1 MEHIYGGERDTHRG
15 RGRVNRG
22 AYMEHKWSIY
32 GAYME
37 EETHTQRAGARVN
50 RGQAVPYTGTQ
61 KEIWDTFVL
70 FAYLLALFSQSY
82 VLTMIHHHYNS
93 IYPIYIS
100 LLYIWQYQPSVLH
113 KAHWLIT
120 NRRTQSLKLLNTH
133 TTTPTTAH
141 FGPKDQIPLSSPPKI
156 AVSFGG
162 KIYNVTLS
170 RWRLTALKR
179 ALTLGFPNWWFLKLE
194 KEYWHQIRR
203 HNWNHSVQKEIRHQ
217 FHVFLS

>member
-1 MEHIYGGERDTHRG
+1 MRRAFREHTHT
-15 RGRVNRG
+15 V
-22 AYMEHKWSIY
+22 AVYIVHKWST
-32 GAYME
+32 YME
-37 EETHTQRAGARVN
+37 EETHTERAGTRVN
-50 RGQAVPYTGTQ
+50 RGQAVLYTGTQ

-82 VLTMIHHHYNS
+82 VLTMIHHHFNS
-93 IYPIYIS
+93 SNIYQS
-100 LLYIWQYQPSVLH
+100 TLLNITTSTNCAPQT
-113 KAHWLIT
+113 HWLIT
-120 NRRTQSLKLLNTH
+120 NRRTQSLKLLNTR

-156 AVSFGG
+156 AVSFEG

-217 FHVFLS
+217 FHVLLL

>member
-1 MEHIYGGERDTHRG
+1 
-15 RGRVNRG
+15 
-22 AYMEHKWSIY
+22 
-32 GAYME
+32 ME

-50 RGQAVPYTGTQ
+50 RGQAVLHTGTQ

-82 VLTMIHHHYNS
+82 VLTMIHHHFNS
-93 IYPIYIS
+93 SNIY
-100 LLYIWQYQPSVLH
+100 
-113 KAHWLIT
+113 
-120 NRRTQSLKLLNTH
+120 QSTLLNMTISTKSASQSPLTHYKQTHPMSQVTQYTH

-156 AVSFGG
+156 AVSFEG

-194 KEYWHQIRR
+194 KEYWQQIRR

-217 FHVFLS
+217 FHVLLL

>member
-1 MEHIYGGERDTHRG
+1 MEHIYGGRD
-15 RGRVNRG
+15 
-22 AYMEHKWSIY
+22 
-32 GAYME
+32 
-37 EETHTQRAGARVN
+37 TQRAGARVN
-50 RGQAVPYTGTQ
+50 RGQAVLYTGTQ

-70 FAYLLALFSQSY
+70 FAYLLALLSQSY
-82 VLTMIHHHYNS
+82 FSRILRTISTYQTYNS
-93 IYPIYIS
+93 LICF
-100 LLYIWQYQPSVLH
+100 IWQYQPPVLH
-113 KAHWLIT
+113 RAHWLIT
-120 NRRTQSLKLLNTH
+120 NRRTQCLKLLNTH

-141 FGPKDQIPLSSPPKI
+141 FGPKDQIPLSSQLKI

-203 HNWNHSVQKEIRHQ
+203 HSWNHSVQKEILRR
-217 FHVFLS
+217 FHVLLLCSNMF

>member
-1 MEHIYGGERDTHRG
+1 MRRAFREHTYTVAVYI
-15 RGRVNRG
+15 V
-22 AYMEHKWSIY
+22 HKWST
-32 GAYME
+32 YME

-50 RGQAVPYTGTQ
+50 RGQAVLYTGTQ

-70 FAYLLALFSQSY
+70 FAYLLALFSQSCFWKWLITIY
-82 VLTMIHHHYNS
+82 LISVVLCF
-93 IYPIYIS
+93 IS
-100 LLYIWQYQPSVLH
+100 QYQPTIH
-113 KAHWLIT
+113 HNAHWLIT

-141 FGPKDQIPLSSPPKI
+141 FGPKDQIPLSTPKI

-194 KEYWHQIRR
+194 MEYWHQIRR
-203 HNWNHSVQKEIRHQ
+203 HNWNHSVHKEIRHQ
-217 FHVFLS
+217 FHVLLL

>member
-1 MEHIYGGERDTHRG
+1 
-15 RGRVNRG
+15 
-22 AYMEHKWSIY
+22 
-32 GAYME
+32 ME
-37 EETHTQRAGARVN
+37 EERHTQRAGARVN
-50 RGQAVPYTGTQ
+50 RGQAVFYTGTQ

-100 LLYIWQYQPSVLH
+100 LLYILH
-113 KAHWLIT
+113 MTISTKCASQSPLTHYKQT
-120 NRRTQSLKLLNTH
+120 HPKSQVTQHTH
-133 TTTPTTAH
+133 NNANNSTLWSQRPDPPFH
-141 FGPKDQIPLSSPPKI
+141 SSPKI
-156 AVSFGG
+156 AVSFEG

-179 ALTLGFPNWWFLKLE
+179 ALTLSFPNWWFLKLE

-203 HNWNHSVQKEIRHQ
+203 HNWNHSVHKEILHQ
-217 FHVFLS
+217 FHVL